1 MVKKEFTYRGKTLE
15 DLQKMELKDFM
26 ILLPARERRSL
37 KRGLTEQEKILMAEL
52 EKKDNVKTHCRDL
65 IILPKIVGKKI
76 RIHNGKGFEMVQIE
90 PEMIGLRLGDLS
102 LTRRSVAHSSPG
114 VGATKSSSNV
124 SVK

>member
-1 MVKKEFTYRGKTLE
+1 
-15 DLQKMELKDFM
+15 
-26 ILLPARERRSL
+26 
-37 KRGLTEQEKILMAEL
+37 MAEL

-65 IILPKIVGKKI
+65 IILPKIVGRKI